1 MVVIE
6 GHRQNCRLPI
16 YLVATQSSPT
26 ESQSRTGKETKKVS
40 LPRQLTWSRKS
51 CRVLKLDRS
60 TCTSKVAGIHLVLM
74 LTNHTYQVPTSQWVL
89 QGHSGFC
96 REWAGCEGPGGV
108 QKAARATSLL
118 GPWRPL
124 Q

>member
-74 LTNHTYQVPTSQWVL
+74 LTNHTY
-89 QGHSGFC
+89 
-96 REWAGCEGPGGV
+96 
-108 QKAARATSLL
+108 
-118 GPWRPL
+118 
-124 Q
+124 